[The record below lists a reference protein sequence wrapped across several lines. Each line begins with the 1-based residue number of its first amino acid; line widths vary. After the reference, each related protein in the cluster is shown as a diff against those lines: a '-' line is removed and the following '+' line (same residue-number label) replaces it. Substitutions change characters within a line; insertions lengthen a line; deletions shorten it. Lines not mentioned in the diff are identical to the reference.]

1 MREQVTLNSKEQKR
15 AMVLTTVIEGGVTVQ
30 QAREVLGLSVRHVR
44 RLKAAYMR
52 EGPAALAHGN
62 RGRRPTHAL
71 EDALR
76 RRVVELAQT
85 IYGGCNH
92 QHLTELLAERE
103 GIHLSRSS
111 VRRILPDRSGGCAAR
126 AGGVRP
132 STAPGGSGCP
142 GPACSCRSTVVATA
156 GWKSV
161 APG

>member
-30 QAREVLGLSVRHVR
+30 QAGEGLGLSVRHVR
-44 RLKAAYMR
+44 RLKVAYRR

-62 RGRRPTHAL
+62 RGRRPAHAL

-85 IYGGCNH
+85 TYGGGHH

-111 VRRILPDRSGGCAAR
+111 VRRILGRAGLRGPRRRRPPQPRAR
-126 AGGVRP
+126 A
-132 STAPGGSGCP
+132 
-142 GPACSCRSTVVATA
+142 
-156 GWKSV
+156 
-161 APG
+161 